1 MAFTGIFTGIDSPVH
16 IKHHLDIMV
25 DVGDEMTYLVSNHRM
40 VVFNIGGM
48 GLVKDIF
55 SWSTLRL

>member
-25 DVGDEMTYLVSNHRM
+25 DVGDEMTYLASNHRM
-40 VVFNIGGM
+40 VV
-48 GLVKDIF
+48 VKDIF
-55 SWSTLRL
+55 SWSKLRL